1 MGGRARLAVMAATL
15 LTMPLASS
23 LGARA
28 EARSAFPDDYAGCVR
43 AYALMQTL
51 NATLLSAR
59 SATFTLDKWCADH
72 RIAPQAKIV
81 AQLVRGAEKPIS
93 EEQRQRLQIG
103 PEEPVRYR
111 RVQLACGAH
120 VLSEADNWYVP
131 SRLTPEMNRVLETTD
146 TPFGRAVQALN
157 FDRKT
162 VDAKLLWS
170 PLPDGWELAGSS
182 VAADCSQAAAGPLPI
197 PPRLFEHRAVLYDGG
212 RRPFSEVVETY
223 TSEVLTFP
231 VDAAAP
237 R

>member
-1 MGGRARLAVMAATL
+1 MVCWVRRTA
-15 LTMPLASS
+15 LTALILVLSS
-23 LGARA
+23 GARA
-28 EARSAFPDDYAGCVR
+28 ESLSAFPDDDSGRVR
-43 AYALMQTL
+43 ALALMQTL

-59 SATFTLDKWCADH
+59 SATLTLDKWCADH

-81 AQLVRGAEKPIS
+81 AQLVRGADKPITG
-93 EEQRQRLQIG
+93 EQRQRLEIG
-103 PEEPVRYR
+103 PDEPVAYR
-111 RVQLACGAH
+111 RVQLACGSH

-162 VDAKLLWS
+162 VGAKLLWS
-170 PLPDGWELAGSS
+170 PLPDGWELARP
-182 VAADCSQAAAGPLPI
+182 VAAPVDCAPAAAPAPLPI
-197 PPRLFEHRAVLYDGG
+197 PPRLFEHRAVLYDGA

-223 TSEVLTFP
+223 TSEVLALP
-231 VDAAAP
+231 IDNAAP